1 MRGNVTWEVPPT
13 KLNQSV
19 ANMRFGSNYEGK
31 QNSWHFQFFTEQA
44 DVYGTNP
51 NPVEHITAD
60 FDLIPI
66 LSFCRET
73 VTFPT
78 NTFLTYDSQSI
89 NTYFSYTGEVN
100 K

>member
-1 MRGNVTWEVPPT
+1 
-13 KLNQSV
+13 
-19 ANMRFGSNYEGK
+19 MRFGTAYNDT
-31 QNSWHFQFFTEQA
+31 QTSWHFKFFTEQA
-44 DVYGTNP
+44 EVYGDTNT
-51 NPVEHITAD
+51 NNIGNLIDD

-66 LSFCRET
+66 LSFCKET